1 LAEISNLDKQPL
13 ELATNKPADPVTA
26 NLPAVTE
33 EFTAISTKIEI
44 SIDHHLSVV
53 WDHHSCG
60 TGCGGMDSCH
70 SQVQGKEVK
79 NLAINKKGV

>member
-13 ELATNKPADPVTA
+13 EPATNKPADPVTA

-53 WDHHSCG
+53 
-60 TGCGGMDSCH
+60 
-70 SQVQGKEVK
+70 
-79 NLAINKKGV
+79 